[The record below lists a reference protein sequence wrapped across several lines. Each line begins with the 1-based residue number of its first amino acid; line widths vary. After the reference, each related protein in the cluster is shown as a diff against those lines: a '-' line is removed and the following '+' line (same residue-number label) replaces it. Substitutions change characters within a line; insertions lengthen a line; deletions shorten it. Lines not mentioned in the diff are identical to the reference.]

1 MEVMFIK
8 NNNNNLFNKNLIT
21 TIYSEED
28 DLSIILSDLEYI
40 KYKPNMCVR
49 LFIKNDK
56 TLLKDLKIDNSILNK
71 RLKELSYSEFKL
83 IFLIKAI
90 LLKPDLIILNNFEKG
105 FVPRDYN
112 YLWRFIKNVTLS
124 YGIKFVIVSKDLK
137 FINKITNNIIIIKNK
152 VIKYEGDIITAI
164 KQNLII
170 EPEIIKFIK
179 LANQK
184 DANLTYTLDRKE
196 LLKDIYR
203 SLT

>member
-1 MEVMFIK
+1 M
-8 NNNNNLFNKNLIT
+8 LFR
-21 TIYSEED
+21 S
-28 DLSIILSDLEYI
+28 
-40 KYKPNMCVR
+40 
-49 LFIKNDK
+49 
-56 TLLKDLKIDNSILNK
+56 
-71 RLKELSYSEFKL
+71 
-83 IFLIKAI
+83 
-90 LLKPDLIILNNFEKG
+90 
-105 FVPRDYN
+105 
-112 YLWRFIKNVTLS
+112 RFIKNVTLS